1 MQFLPNE
8 STAFAI
14 VTKSCTG
21 DGTPKVCKIVGSLY
35 TCDEEAKSDCKQ
47 LNKDFDS
54 TGKSEP
60 YQAVEIKVSFLSTL
74 QD

>member
-14 VTKSCTG
+14 VTKSGTG

-35 TCDEEAKSDCKQ
+35 TCEEEAKSDCDQ
-47 LNKDFDS
+47 LNKDFDP

-60 YQAVEIKVSFLSTL
+60 YQAVEVNVSFLRSL
-74 QD
+74 QG